1 MELVVKRKTFTEK
14 STIGE
19 LFIDGKFF
27 CWTLEDK
34 DRGFSQADNV
44 LTIKAKKLFA
54 ITAIPYGRYKV
65 TLTDSSRFG
74 KLLPLL
80 NDVKGFAGIR
90 IHPGNKPEDT
100 EGCILLGYEMAT
112 DSVLKSRMAFI
123 DFMANLRAAIDRK
136 EDIFI
141 TVEKSAATA

>member
-100 EGCILLGYEMAT
+100 EGCILVGDARYTDLIGESRVAFEKLMRLLEAAT
-112 DSVLKSRMAFI
+112 KRG
-123 DFMANLRAAIDRK
+123 
-136 EDIFI
+136 EQIFI
-141 TVEKSAATA
+141 TIQ